1 MNTERPDRGES
12 SESQF
17 AYIELIP
24 GNDICQTLDAQLN
37 EALRFLRTV
46 SEEQSMRRYAPG
58 KWSMREVLSHASDTE
73 RAFAFRALWFARGF
87 EIPLNGFDQNVAV
100 PLSGADARS
109 WASHV
114 EEFQAVRA
122 ATLTFFR
129 NLPDEAWS
137 RRGVVS
143 GNTFSVRA
151 LAFIAA
157 GHVAHHLA
165 ILKERY

>member
-143 GNTFSVRA
+143 GNTFTVRA